1 MDWNETF
8 DRNGW
13 KRIEQIMEEKDLKSR
28 NNE

>member
-8 DRNGW
+8 DRIGW

-28 NNE
+28 NNK

>member
-8 DRNGW
+8 DRIGW